1 MKSLTTRV
9 QKLPVTWGIKF
20 IIYSTCRS
28 ACLSVKRPIC
38 PPTHC
43 HQSIHL
49 ITALL
54 VEMHIEGINLYLDK
68 NNTQHPLLFL
78 NYIQIAQ

>member
-1 MKSLTTRV
+1 MMSLITMV

-20 IIYSTCRS
+20 ITYSTYLS
-28 ACLSVKRPIC
+28 VCLSVERPIRPS
-38 PPTHC
+38 PPR

-54 VEMHIEGINLYLDK
+54 VEMHIKGINLYLDK

>member
-1 MKSLTTRV
+1 MICLITRV
-9 QKLPVTWGIKF
+9 QKLPVTQGMEF
-20 IIYSTCRS
+20 IIYSTYS
-28 ACLSVKRPIC
+28 SVCLCVERPIC

-54 VEMHIEGINLYLDK
+54 VELHIKGIN
-68 NNTQHPLLFL
+68 F
-78 NYIQIAQ
+78 IS